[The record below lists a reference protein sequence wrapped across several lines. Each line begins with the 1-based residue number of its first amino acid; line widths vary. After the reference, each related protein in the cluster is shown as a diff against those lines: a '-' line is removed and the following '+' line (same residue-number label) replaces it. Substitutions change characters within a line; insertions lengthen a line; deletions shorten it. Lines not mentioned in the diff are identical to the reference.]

1 MSRVSDAPGRFVVLV
16 GPDGVGKT
24 SVARALLAHNRGPA
38 VYFHFLPPLDGRWPA
53 APDPTSVPPP
63 KARGGGSAMLGWIRL
78 VRNAVRC
85 WLAYL
90 TSVRPALKRGLLIV
104 GDRWMYGYIVQPE
117 AMKFHGPD
125 LLARAVLRLL
135 PRPHLIVNLAAPPCV
150 IRGRKQE
157 LTLSQ
162 IEQELLAWSSLR
174 VPNVKT
180 LDATQSPQDIAIE
193 ILVALASTRRT
204 GCVA

>member
-1 MSRVSDAPGRFVVLV
+1 MSPVSDAPGRFVVLV

-24 SVARALLAHNRGPA
+24 SVARALLAHHQGPA
-38 VYFHFLPPLDGRWPA
+38 AYFHFLPPLDGRWPA
-53 APDPTSVPPP
+53 APGPTSVSPP

-85 WLAYL
+85 WLGYVK
-90 TSVRPALKRGLLIV
+90 SVRPALKRSFLVV
-104 GDRWMYGYIVQPE
+104 GDRWMYGYIVQPD

-135 PRPHLIVNLAAPPCV
+135 PRPHLIVNLTAPPYV
-150 IRGRKQE
+150 IRERKQE

-174 VPNVKT
+174 MPNVKT
-180 LDATQSPQDIAIE
+180 LDATRSPQDIAIE
-193 ILVALASTRRT
+193 ILVALASAGRT
-204 GCVA
+204 D

>member
-1 MSRVSDAPGRFVVLV
+1 MSPVSDAPGRFVVLV

-24 SVARALLAHNRGPA
+24 SVARALLAHHRGPSA
-38 VYFHFLPPLDGRWPA
+38 YFHFLPPLDGRWPA
-53 APDPTSVPPP
+53 PGPTFVPPP
-63 KARGGGSAMLGWIRL
+63 KARGGGSVMLGWIRL
-78 VRNAVRC
+78 VRNVVRC
-85 WLAYL
+85 WLGYVK
-90 TSVRPALKRGLLIV
+90 SVRPALKRSFLIV
-104 GDRWMYGYIVQPE
+104 GDRWMYGYIVQPD

-135 PRPHLIVNLAAPPCV
+135 PRPHLIVNLAAPPHV

-174 VPNVKT
+174 VPNFKT
-180 LDATQSPQDIAIE
+180 LDATRSPQDIAIE
-193 ILVALASTRRT
+193 ILGALASTERI